1 MSKSLTA
8 YLGTSNLPA
17 LSDADM
23 ANALQEHSDD
33 NPTSGVTY
41 LSFSGKTGHYALGRN
56 RDDMDPDDVYLVEPQ
71 SILEGWV
78 CWKGNKPIDRVEW
91 SVYQRNA
98 QAVEEHE
105 LEDHAPY
112 RTSNGEGWQPML
124 GFGVISLDGMASSIK
139 FTVTSKSGRNAVDD
153 LIEEIKKRMQG
164 GEPAMPLI
172 SFEVEEFTAQ
182 DQKNFKPKLVVE
194 TWVTREAASS
204 FFEGDLDAAALIEG
218 DQPKKKKT
226 SRKKK

>member
-153 LIEEIKKRMQG
+153 LIEEIKKRMQAG
-164 GEPAMPLI
+164 
-172 SFEVEEFTAQ
+172 